1 MIPVFPFWFTNSNIL
16 NFFGAVYVMS
26 VNLTN
31 LTTYYYTRYLYTIA
45 GDLQLPFPSSG
56 FGFHVSI
63 GAAFEGP
70 QRFLRAPSHTVF
82 WFSVV
87 CAVSVGA
94 DIEGGTPVAY
104 DYLKHN

>member
-1 MIPVFPFWFTNSNIL
+1 MIPVLPFLFTNSNIL

-26 VNLTN
+26 VILTN
-31 LTTYYYTRYLYTIA
+31 LLLYYIYTVV
-45 GDLQLPFPSSG
+45 GDLQLPFSSSG

-87 CAVSVGA
+87 CLSVL
-94 DIEGGTPVAY
+94 I
-104 DYLKHN
+104 LKAERQCLMII